1 MDEAVARAV
10 FIRDEAIALVAVE
23 EFDFADRHECFLSRK
38 QDIRRQKHR
47 QSWKREKGRIAPE
60 RSEEHTSELQS
71 LMRISYAV
79 FCLKKKKKTT
89 QSRDTYIPTYD
100 KKTTKTEAS

>member
-60 RSEEHTSELQS
+60 RGIKIPSQATLATVIWAILFEKSS
-71 LMRISYAV
+71 
-79 FCLKKKKKTT
+79 FCLDF
-89 QSRDTYIPTYD
+89 QIGR
-100 KKTTKTEAS
+100 ASCRERVCHDG